1 MNQFPFLSDNSE
13 ASELIKSIDWSSHE
27 MGTVENW
34 PPCLKVSLGLVT
46 NSLQPMFIWWGK
58 NHIQFYNDEYV
69 KSFGKGKHPRAMGQK
84 GEECWP
90 EIWPVIYPQIQDV
103 LTTRKPNWY
112 VNQRLAMIK
121 EEKIV
126 DTYWSYG
133 HTPIIDENGDVR
145 GVMVI
150 CNETTDYVK
159 AVKSINKAN
168 NQLKEFVEQSPVG
181 IAVLKGPKLIYKT
194 INPAFIELMG
204 CGKKADDFIGKNL
217 KEVYPE
223 VEGQGFYEL
232 IDEVYRTG
240 KPFNGSKYHIVLDH
254 HDGSKKDLFINFS
267 FRPKINY
274 AGRITGVISYIYEVT
289 DQVNE
294 KKEFETITS
303 NLKEAVLV
311 RDNFLGIASH
321 ELTTPLT
328 TIKLQTQFHKKYLNR
343 RGMTAEVEPKI
354 HTMLDNTI
362 GQTNRISRLVEDMLD
377 VARISSGKLT
387 IKKAEADLSMLL
399 EDTLERFT
407 PQLEAAGCSID
418 KNIEKDIKV
427 DVDAV
432 RIEQVLSNLFTNVI
446 KYAPGK
452 PVHVRLIKGMNK
464 VRVSV
469 EDEGKG
475 ILPQNAEKIFGR
487 FERASANSDI
497 SGMGLGLYIS
507 KQIIQDHGGLI
518 YVESRPGRGAKFNV
532 ELPKY
537 MY

>member
-1 MNQFPFLSDNSE
+1 MNQFPFLADNSE
-13 ASELIKSIDWSSHE
+13 SAELIKSIDWSTHE
-27 MGTVENW
+27 IGDAENW
-34 PPCLKVSLGLVT
+34 PPCLKISLGLVS
-46 NSLQPMFIWWGK
+46 NSLQPMFIWWGQ
-58 NHIQFYNDEYV
+58 NHIQFYNDEYI
-69 KSFGKGKHPRAMGQK
+69 KSFGKGKHPKAMGQK

-90 EIWPVIYPQIQDV
+90 EIWAVVYPQITNV
-103 LTTRKPNWY
+103 LNTRTPSWY
-112 VNQRLAMIK
+112 VNQRLGMIRD
-121 EEKIV
+121 EKIV

-133 HTPIIDENGDVR
+133 HTPIIDESGNVR

-150 CNETTDYVK
+150 CNETTDQVK
-159 AVKSINKAN
+159 ALKSINKTED
-168 NQLKEFVEQSPVG
+168 QLKEFVEQSPVG
-181 IAVLKGPKLIYKT
+181 ISILKGPKLVYKT

-204 CGKKADDFIGKNL
+204 CGKKAEDFIGKN
-217 KEVYPE
+217 VRDVFPE
-223 VEGQGFYEL
+223 LVGQGFYEL
-232 IDEVYRTG
+232 IDEVYSTG
-240 KPFNGSKYHIVLDH
+240 KPFDGSKFHIVLDQY
-254 HDGSKKDLFINFS
+254 DGSKRDLFINFS
-267 FRPKINY
+267 FRAQKNS
-274 AGRITGVISYIYEVT
+274 AGKITGVISYIYEVT
-289 DQVNE
+289 DQVND
-294 KKEFETITS
+294 KKEFETITN

-321 ELTTPLT
+321 ELNTPLT
-328 TIKLQTQFHKKYLNR
+328 TIKIQTQFHKKYLNR
-343 RGMTAEVEPKI
+343 RGMTSEVEPKI
-354 HTMLDNTI
+354 HSMLDNTI
-362 GQTNRISRLVEDMLD
+362 CQTNRISRLVEDMLD

-399 EDTLERFT
+399 EDTLERFS
-407 PQLEAAGCSID
+407 PQLEAAGCTVD
-418 KNIEKDIKV
+418 KNIEQDIKV

-432 RIEQVLSNLFTNVI
+432 RIEQVLCNLFTNVI

-475 ILPQNAEKIFGR
+475 ISPQNVEKIFGR
-487 FERASANSDI
+487 FERVSSGSEV

-532 ELPKY
+532 ELPKF